1 MATASFSRV
10 STDDGSGRAGSG
22 TPLGDSLDI
31 SPELRETIQVLVID
45 DDRTLREGCASMLQM
60 SRYNASFIG
69 RGDEALELLKR
80 RRFDIVLCDLYMSG
94 VPGMTLLR
102 AALATDKDTLVIM
115 MTGNPTVS
123 SSIEALRAGAWDYL
137 PKPFSATHLEV
148 LLGRAA
154 HAVIVARE
162 TQEMQRSLIADVSN
176 SEKVLLLG
184 AAPSFQRAV
193 ELARRVA
200 QTDASVMITG

>member
-1 MATASFSRV
+1 MATASFSHIGSDDRV
-10 STDDGSGRAGSG
+10 GRTAAASE
-22 TPLGDSLDI
+22 SQSFDI
-31 SPELRETIQVLVID
+31 SPELRESIQVLVID

-60 SRYNASFIG
+60 SRYNASFVG

-102 AALATDKDTLVIM
+102 GALATDKDTLVIM

-137 PKPFSATHLEV
+137 PKPFSATHLQV
-148 LLGRAA
+148 LIGRAS
-154 HAVIVARE
+154 HAVMMSRE
-162 TQEMQRSLIADVSN
+162 AQDLRVQLMKQVGHSDKIALIGISPLFR
-176 SEKVLLLG
+176 K
-184 AAPSFQRAV
+184 AV
-193 ELARRVA
+193 DL
-200 QTDASVMITG
+200 

>member
-1 MATASFSRV
+1 MATASFSHV
-10 STDDGSGRAGSG
+10 GEDDLKRTTA
-22 TPLGDSLDI
+22 PNADRLDV
-31 SPELRETIQVLVID
+31 SPEQRESIQVLVID

-60 SRYNASFIG
+60 SRYNASFVG
-69 RGDEALELLKR
+69 RGDEAVELLKR

-102 AALATDKDTLVIM
+102 TALTTDRDTLVIM
-115 MTGNPTVS
+115 MTGNPSVA

-137 PKPFSATHLEV
+137 PKPFSATHLDV

-154 HAVIVARE
+154 HAVIIARE
-162 TQEMQRSLIADVSN
+162 SSALQTELERKHGH
-176 SEKVLLLG
+176 SEKVTVLG
-184 AAPSFQRAV
+184 SAPAFRRAI

-200 QTDASVMITG
+200 S

>member
-1 MATASFSRV
+1 MATASFSRIN
-10 STDDGSGRAGSG
+10 SDDGLARPEAPPPS
-22 TPLGDSLDI
+22 DSLDV
-31 SPELRETIQVLVID
+31 SPEVRETIQVLVID

-60 SRYNASFIG
+60 SRYNASFVG

-102 AALATDKDTLVIM
+102 TALATDRDTLVIM
-115 MTGNPTVS
+115 MTGNPSVS

-137 PKPFSATHLEV
+137 PKPFSATHLDV

-154 HAVIVARE
+154 HAVVVARE
-162 TQEMQRSLIADVSN
+162 TREMQRSFIADVSN

-184 AAPSFQRAV
+184 AAPAFQRAV

-200 QTDASVMITG
+200 QTDASV